1 MRDEDAWLVPA
12 SPEQAVAAVSTV
24 ESMTPAD
31 MEPDAVGHLARLI
44 VRKDYTEAELAYAV
58 EEMVYDETL
67 TKELTSF
74 RSEATL
80 YPSDFHRFIR
90 KHREMRRRLGRMV
103 DRHEMNRMISEFDDL
118 SRDDFGIAG
127 YTVKDKPLF
136 RYKNDADTANGE
148 ARPRIEASDS
158 PGAERE
164 RPNGDTDSEDDRAPQ
179 HVSAFIEEHKGAD

>member
-58 EEMVYDETL
+58 EEMMYDETL

-136 RYKNDADTANGE
+136 RYKSDADAPNGE
-148 ARPRIEASDS
+148 ARPRIEANDR
-158 PGAERE
+158 PGAKRE
-164 RPNGDTDSEDDRAPQ
+164 RPDGDAEDESAPE
-179 HVSAFIEEHKGAD
+179 HVSAFLEEVDA

>member
-1 MRDEDAWLVPA
+1 
-12 SPEQAVAAVSTV
+12 
-24 ESMTPAD
+24 MTPAD

-58 EEMVYDETL
+58 EEMMYDQEL

-90 KHREMRRRLGRMV
+90 KHREMRRRLGRMI

-118 SRDDFGIAG
+118 TRDDFGIAG

-136 RYKNDADTANGE
+136 RYKNDAETPNGE
-148 ARPRIEASDS
+148 SRPRIEASAR
-158 PGAERE
+158 PGEERK
-164 RPNGDTDSEDDRAPQ
+164 RPDSEAEDDTGPQ
-179 HVSAFIEEHKGAD
+179 HVSAFLEAVEA